1 MRRLQSNLAYLAGIA
16 ERATKPQNVLQY
28 PAIMEEP
35 TAGESEDGKEK
46 LRELYGRLRELWP
59 DWKGKQAATV

>member
-16 ERATKPQNVLQY
+16 ERATKPQNVLQF

-35 TAGESEDGKEK
+35 TAGETEDGKEK
-46 LRELYGRLRELWP
+46 LKELYGRLRELWP
-59 DWKGKQAATV
+59 EWKSKQTSGA